1 MEIIQEELDDH
12 KGDDWEEDFMAMIAK
27 GNAFLNEGKGSGPH
41 KGKGPKPK
49 KD

>member
-1 MEIIQEELDDH
+1 
-12 KGDDWEEDFMAMIAK
+12 MIAK

-49 KD
+49 KDWNGVSDSRYTICNQHPVLMGL